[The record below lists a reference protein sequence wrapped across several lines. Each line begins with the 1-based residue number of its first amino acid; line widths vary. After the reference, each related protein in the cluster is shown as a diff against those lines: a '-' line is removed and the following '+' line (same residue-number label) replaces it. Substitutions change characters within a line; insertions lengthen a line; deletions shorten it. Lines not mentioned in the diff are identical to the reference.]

1 MGEGAVVGQKLQ
13 DRAQQGVI
21 LRRKVGEQGRAAGPQ
36 GIRQGGGQQ
45 GEVLPEKGFP
55 HCRPGGGPA
64 GRRQGA
70 VRIPAGEQSVGLLG
84 RNALHGGG
92 KPGFGQLIGSQCP
105 RKPHPHR
112 PVTGSG
118 LFQHGGGQR
127 QIKHILRQAQHL
139 QKRLTAPG
147 GPRRSVAVG
156 KAGSL
161 SVEGNRQLPR
171 HGQQVQTVLGGVQV
185 DQQKARLLP
194 GGAEKQGHPVLG
206 PG

>member
-1 MGEGAVVGQKLQ
+1 M
-13 DRAQQGVI
+13 
-21 LRRKVGEQGRAAGPQ
+21 
-36 GIRQGGGQQ
+36 
-45 GEVLPEKGFP
+45 
-55 HCRPGGGPA
+55 
-64 GRRQGA
+64 
-70 VRIPAGEQSVGLLG
+70 GLLG

-112 PVTGSG
+112 PVTGSSF
-118 LFQHGGGQR
+118 FQHGGGQR

-147 GPRRSVAVG
+147 GPCSSVAVG
-156 KAGSL
+156 KTGSL

-194 GGAEKQGHPVLG
+194 GGAEKQSHPVLG